1 MEFCVSLAGVPV
13 RVVHR
18 YEHIRAICDEYLTD
32 AEPLFTVSAS
42 DEEIAAEMSIT
53 NGEFPPAICEGT
65 CIHRAATRG
74 LVKHGVMLIH
84 SAVITVDG
92 EAYVFMAKSGVG
104 KSTHIRLW
112 QKVFGDSAVVLN
124 GDKPY
129 FTFED
134 GVLTAHG
141 TPWRGKEHLGCNM
154 KAPVRGMCLL
164 HRGAEN
170 EISPASSR
178 DAVGHIFHQVLL
190 PQDGLELATFMGM
203 MDKIVK
209 NVPFYNLYCNMEDD
223 AARVAYNGMKGN

>member
-13 RVVHR
+13 RVVHK
-18 YEHIRAICDEYLTD
+18 YEHIRALCDGYLTD
-32 AEPLFTVSAS
+32 EEPILTVSAT
-42 DEEIAAEMSIT
+42 DEEIEAESAIN
-53 NGEFPPAICEGT
+53 NGEYPLAICEGT
-65 CIHRAATRG
+65 CIHRAATRA

-104 KSTHIRLW
+104 KSTHIQLW
-112 QKVFGDSAVVLN
+112 QKVFGDRAVVLN

-129 FTFED
+129 FTYEN

-141 TPWRGKEHLGCNM
+141 TPWRGKEFLGCNM

-164 HRGAEN
+164 HRGVNN
-170 EISPASSR
+170 EISPATSS

-190 PQDGLELATFMGM
+190 PQDGADLASFMVM
-203 MDKIVK
+203 MDRIIK
-209 NVPFYNLYCNMEDD
+209 NVPIYNLYCNMDDD